1 MIRYLWVFRTR
12 LIEDKMDK
20 PSILIIDD
28 DTDYLEI
35 LKLGL
40 RAEFNIVTMGAK
52 SCLNGETQCV
62 YPSLILL
69 DKHLG
74 VYNPEDVINY
84 IRKNDFLKYSPIFL
98 ISAGDSAGNL
108 VKEYDLD
115 GFMVKPNT
123 FNDMRKMLYT
133 ALKES

>member
-1 MIRYLWVFRTR
+1 
-12 LIEDKMDK
+12 MDK

-40 RAEFNIVTMGAK
+40 KKDFNILTVGAK
-52 SCLNGETQCV
+52 SCLNGEIQSV

-69 DKHLG
+69 DKHLC
-74 VYNPEDVINY
+74 VYNAEDVINY
-84 IRKNDFLKYSPIFL
+84 IRRNDFLKSSPIFL
-98 ISAGDSAGNL
+98 ISAGDSAGDL
-108 VKEYDLD
+108 VREYELD

>member
-1 MIRYLWVFRTR
+1 
-12 LIEDKMDK
+12 MDK

-28 DTDYLEI
+28 DIDYLEI

-40 RAEFNIVTMGAK
+40 GKEFNILTMGARN
-52 SCLNGETQCV
+52 CLNGETQAV
-62 YPSLILL
+62 YPCLILL

-74 VYNPEDVINY
+74 SYHAEDVINY
-84 IRKNDFLKYSPIFL
+84 IRKNDFLKHSPIFL
-98 ISAGDSAGNL
+98 ISAGESAGDL
-108 VKEYDLD
+108 VSEYELD

-133 ALKES
+133 ALKET